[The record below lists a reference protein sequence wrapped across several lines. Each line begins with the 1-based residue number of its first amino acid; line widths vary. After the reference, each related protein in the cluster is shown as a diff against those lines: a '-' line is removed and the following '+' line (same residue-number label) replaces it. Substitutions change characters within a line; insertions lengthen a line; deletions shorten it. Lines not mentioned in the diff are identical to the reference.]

1 MNCTMIIRFAG
12 SGQAHRKG
20 DQFHDLFGA
29 RALLAT
35 LTLLSGLSTTPVGAI
50 LFIFVSALGI
60 LLVLHRY
67 CRAKSHDPNSTPRFI
82 RRPPAPPSEES
93 LKRVGYWWSPEEP
106 TLPHPRDYVDTAWD
120 AGERQRVIAY
130 LSRCNYLNAWCGFSW
145 CRFGCSNYDDMGTC
159 DLTDGTWLFPE
170 GLVHYVRHHAVKPP
184 QDFLEHMQQG
194 GFVSLNSLRVAF
206 LNSLRASLSH
216 TQNEQVEPLCRYA
229 QRVRSAV
236 PIRDSS

>member
-1 MNCTMIIRFAG
+1 MIITFPG

-20 DQFHDLFGA
+20 GQFHDLFGA

-67 CRAKSHDPNSTPRFI
+67 CRAKSHDPTPMSRFI
-82 RRPPAPPSEES
+82 RRLPAPSEES
-93 LKRVGYWWSPEEP
+93 GYRWLATRPGEGRFVAVRPRPLKRVGYWWSPEEP

-170 GLVHYVRHHAVKPP
+170 GLVHYVCHHALKPP
-184 QDFLEHMQQG
+184 QDFLEHMRKG
-194 GFVSLNSLRVAF
+194 RFRVPELAEGRVPEF
-206 LNSLRASLSH
+206 PEGKSEPH
-216 TQNEQVEPLCRYA
+216 TE
-229 QRVRSAV
+229 
-236 PIRDSS
+236 